1 MTVKRWLNRELCVK
15 AGLSSIVSTRKGPGN
30 IRAGAVGSRYL
41 APLDFPVSRPVKK
54 QQVVVRPA
62 QRLAR
67 RVPTTSINHVV
78 LDGEAVQVR
87 AGRGVPI
94 KRYRCELVIDVVAIA
109 ILGCTPPANDLEGL
123 VPHSRY

>member
-1 MTVKRWLNRELCVK
+1 MTVKRWLNSELRVETRL
-15 AGLSSIVSTRKGPGN
+15 ASVVSTRKGPGN
-30 IRAGAVGSRYL
+30 IRAGAIGSRYL
-41 APLDFPVSRPVKK
+41 DPLDFPVSRPVKK
-54 QQVVVRPA
+54 KKVVVRPA

-67 RVPTTSINHVV
+67 RVPTASINYVA

-94 KRYRCELVIDVVAIA
+94 KRYRCELVIDVVAVG